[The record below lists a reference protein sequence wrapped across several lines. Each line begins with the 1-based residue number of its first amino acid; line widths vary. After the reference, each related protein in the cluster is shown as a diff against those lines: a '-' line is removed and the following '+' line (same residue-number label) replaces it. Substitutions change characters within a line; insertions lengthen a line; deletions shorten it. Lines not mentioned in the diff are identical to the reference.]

1 MAKETAVRNQE
12 EGNAIMKVNQIKK
25 VGIAALAAGM
35 LMSIALL
42 ATPARSANQDD
53 ASATYKTKCVACHGA
68 TAEKKFDPA
77 MTQEDMVKVIL
88 TGKKMEK
95 PPNMPAYGEKGITED
110 QAKALAAYMKSL
122 KG

>member
-1 MAKETAVRNQE
+1 MINHLTSVLNSGKEK
-12 EGNAIMKVNQIKK
+12 AIMKMNHMKK
-25 VGIAALAAGM
+25 IGISGLAVFT
-35 LMSIALL
+35 LMFICLL
-42 ATPARSANQDD
+42 PMPVRSNQDD
-53 ASATYKTKCVACHGA
+53 IAATYKTKCVACHGA

-77 MTQEDMVKVIL
+77 MTQEEMVKVIL

-122 KG
+122 RG